1 MSIRRRPIAVLG
13 ALAVAAAFALLLGA
27 FQHAARAD
35 TPGTPVYVS
44 PYGCIV
50 IGGGNTTRPAGST
63 IFIRGGFASQTLGN
77 LKNVLS
83 AQTTVV
89 GINDGPMSD
98 ESNAY
103 AAPFGN
109 SADGWGTFLG
119 PIDTGVTLA
128 NPGDQMHFTY
138 ALVLS
143 TRVPNIFNP
152 AGGGEAGKPVPQGPG
167 LSFGGTCTVT
177 ATS

>member
-1 MSIRRRPIAVLG
+1 MSTRRR
-13 ALAVAAAFALLLGA
+13 AVAALGAIAVAATLALLLGA

-35 TPGTPVYVS
+35 TPGTPVNVS
-44 PYGCIV
+44 PFGCIV
-50 IGGGNTTRPAGST
+50 FGGGNTTRPAGST
-63 IFIRGGFASQTLGN
+63 IFIRGGFSSQTLGN
-77 LKNVLS
+77 LQNVLK

-103 AAPFGN
+103 SATFGN
-109 SADGWGTFLG
+109 AVDGYGVFLG
-119 PIDTGVTLA
+119 PLDTGVTLA

-138 ALVLS
+138 ALVLAS
-143 TRVPNIFNP
+143 HVPNIFNP
-152 AGGGEAGKPVPQGPG
+152 AGGGEAGKPLPQGPG

-177 ATS
+177 AT